1 MSVLKLRNPPPGLSI
16 SSTGRE
22 EAVVVGSVPYVD
34 GVQLE
39 ATARCGALYLEKE
52 AWSSSAIGR
61 SRELT
66 NHRGKIVMAD
76 AEAKERIAAANQRP
90 KFSSWRTVMIS
101 ILVIGSVAFTWAM
114 ATQFSKTALV
124 IDPDHFYAPYS
135 MMWFNTN
142 FMLLCY
148 PTFLLYEVISR
159 RSWRKAHEDASSIFG
174 RRGVHPFTL
183 VVCVAPFLIFWIGA
197 NYTYS
202 ASLLYISAS
211 VATSISSCNAAMVY
225 LLAILLL
232 GDRFVPMKLLSVV
245 FAVAGVAVISLDGQ
259 MRAVWQGILL
269 SVASAAS
276 AALYKVLFKRL
287 MGSANLGQVS
297 LFMSCLGFLNLL
309 CNWVP
314 VLVLLLTDSEHIEIA
329 YVPWAPVIGAAL
341 LSLLFNFLI
350 NFGIALLHPLV
361 VSIGMLMGI
370 PLNTVIDVLFRH
382 VPATA
387 IFIGGTALIISSFI
401 LIIIP
406 YELIC
411 RRNADSESIERFD
424 SHVTRMQ
431 TLPDH
436 IQQVFR
442 RMTDHGSIRER
453 Y

>member
-1 MSVLKLRNPPPGLSI
+1 MSD
-16 SSTGRE
+16 TE
-22 EAVVVGSVPYVD
+22 
-34 GVQLE
+34 
-39 ATARCGALYLEKE
+39 TKE
-52 AWSSSAIGR
+52 Q
-61 SRELT
+61 
-66 NHRGKIVMAD
+66 V
-76 AEAKERIAAANQRP
+76 ANASQRQN
-90 KFSSWRTVMIS
+90 FSSWRTVMMS

-114 ATQFSKTALV
+114 STQFSKTALV
-124 IDPDHFYAPYS
+124 IDPDHFYAPYT

-202 ASLLYISAS
+202 ASLLYITAS

-232 GDRFVPMKLLSVV
+232 GDRFIPMKLLSVV
-245 FAVAGVAVISLDGQ
+245 FAIVGVVVISLDGQ

-309 CNWVP
+309 CNWLP
-314 VLVLLLTDSEHIEIA
+314 ALILLLTDSEHIEID
-329 YVPWAPVIGAAL
+329 YVPWGPVLGAAL

-361 VSIGMLMGI
+361 VSVGMLMGI

-387 IFIGGTALIISSFI
+387 SFIGGTALIIASFV
-401 LIIIP
+401 LIILP
-406 YELIC
+406 YELMC
-411 RRNADSESIERFD
+411 RSKAEPEPIERLD

-431 TLPDH
+431 SLPDH
-436 IQQVFR
+436 IQHVFR
-442 RMTDHGSIRER
+442 SIADHGSIHRDR
-453 Y
+453 N